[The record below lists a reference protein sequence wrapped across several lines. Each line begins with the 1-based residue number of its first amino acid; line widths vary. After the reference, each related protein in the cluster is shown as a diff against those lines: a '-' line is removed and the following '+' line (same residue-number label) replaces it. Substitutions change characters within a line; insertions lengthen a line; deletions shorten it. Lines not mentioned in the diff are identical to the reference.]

1 MIQNDRS
8 FTFDR
13 VVQLALFAGLAW
25 GLVLLLDYLSDV
37 LLPFVIG
44 LVVAYFLDPV
54 TNRVQHVIK
63 QRVLAAL
70 FTLVSITLAVS
81 LVVWFM
87 VPMVGNELAEMGRT
101 VSKMAANTELAQAAK
116 EHLPENVWEEVNEI
130 LKRDDVKRYL
140 TSDGAVQMAK
150 DTAKNLL
157 PGAWGVLSGAAN
169 VLTFITGILV
179 IMLYVVFLLIDYHNM
194 AARWRD
200 YLPPSIRDD
209 VSGFVEEFIQATNR
223 YFRSQALVACCVAV
237 LFAIGFSTIGLPLA
251 ILMGIFIGLLNMVP
265 YLQIVGTIPCL
276 LLAGLKALEQGDNF
290 LGALGLVLLVFG
302 VVQLIQE
309 TVLVSRFQGEAMG
322 LSPAIILLSISVW
335 GKLLGFLGLILALP
349 LTCLGLDL
357 LSPLS
362 LEIRTGG
369 RTLEEQGIEEPVVQ
383 KKPLRIALYESP
395 TPNINDSLISGYL
408 STTDKLQR

>member
-1 MIQNDRS
+1 MIPNDRS
-8 FTFDR
+8 FTFGR
-13 VVQLALFAGLAW
+13 VLQLALFAGLAW

-81 LVVWFM
+81 LVAWFM
-87 VPMVGNELAEMGRT
+87 VPMVGNELAQMGRT

-150 DTAKNLL
+150 DTAKKLL
-157 PGAWGVLSGAAN
+157 PGVWGVLSGAAN
-169 VLTFITGILV
+169 VLTFITGLLV
-179 IMLYVVFLLIDYHNM
+179 IMLYVVFLLIDYHNI

-200 YLPPSIRDD
+200 YLPPSMRDD
-209 VSGFVEEFIQATNR
+209 VSRFVEEFIQATNR

-237 LFAIGFSTIGLPLA
+237 LFAIGFSIIGLPLA

-309 TVLVSRFQGEAMG
+309 TVLVPRFQGEAMG

-349 LTCLGLDL
+349 LTCLGLAYYRRYL
-357 LSPLS
+357 WKF
-362 LEIRTGG
+362 
-369 RTLEEQGIEEPVVQ
+369 EPAGEPS
-383 KKPLRIALYESP
+383 KIKE
-395 TPNINDSLISGYL
+395 
-408 STTDKLQR
+408 

>member
-1 MIQNDRS
+1 MIPNDRS

-37 LLPFVIG
+37 LLPFVTG

-87 VPMVGNELAEMGRT
+87 VPMVGNELADMGRT

-150 DTAKNLL
+150 DTAKKLL
-157 PGAWGVLSGAAN
+157 PGVWGVLSGAAN
-169 VLTFITGILV
+169 VLTFITGLLV

-200 YLPPSIRDD
+200 YLPPSMRDD
-209 VSGFVEEFIQATNR
+209 VSRFVEEFIQATNR

-237 LFAIGFSTIGLPLA
+237 LFAIGFSIIGLPLA

-349 LTCLGLDL
+349 LTCLGLTYYRRYL
-357 LSPLS
+357 WKF
-362 LEIRTGG
+362 
-369 RTLEEQGIEEPVVQ
+369 EPAGEPSDI
-383 KKPLRIALYESP
+383 KE
-395 TPNINDSLISGYL
+395 
-408 STTDKLQR
+408 

>member
-1 MIQNDRS
+1 MIHNDRS

-63 QRVLAAL
+63 QRVIAAL

-81 LVVWFM
+81 LVAWFM
-87 VPMVGNELAEMGRT
+87 VPMVGNELAQMGRT

-116 EHLPENVWEEVNEI
+116 EHLPENVWEEMNEI

-200 YLPPSIRDD
+200 YLPPSIRDE

-309 TVLVSRFQGEAMG
+309 TVLVSRFQGKAMG

-349 LTCLGLDL
+349 LTCLGLAYYRRYL
-357 LSPLS
+357 WKFEPAGEPSKN
-362 LEIRTGG
+362 
-369 RTLEEQGIEEPVVQ
+369 EE
-383 KKPLRIALYESP
+383 
-395 TPNINDSLISGYL
+395 
-408 STTDKLQR
+408 

>member
-1 MIQNDRS
+1 MIPNDRS

-25 GLVLLLDYLSDV
+25 GIVLLLDYLSDV
-37 LLPFVIG
+37 LLPFVTG

-87 VPMVGNELAEMGRT
+87 VPMVGNELADMGRT

-140 TSDGAVQMAK
+140 TSDGALQMAK
-150 DTAKNLL
+150 DTAKKLL
-157 PGAWGVLSGAAN
+157 PGVWGVLSGAAN
-169 VLTFITGILV
+169 VLTFITGLLV

-200 YLPPSIRDD
+200 YLPSSIRDD
-209 VSGFVEEFIQATNR
+209 VSGFVEEFIRTTNR

-237 LFAIGFSTIGLPLA
+237 LFAIGFSIIGLPLA

-349 LTCLGLDL
+349 LTCLGLTYYHRYL
-357 LSPLS
+357 WKFEPAGEPS
-362 LEIRTGG
+362 EIK
-369 RTLEEQGIEEPVVQ
+369 E
-383 KKPLRIALYESP
+383 
-395 TPNINDSLISGYL
+395 
-408 STTDKLQR
+408 

>member
-1 MIQNDRS
+1 MIPNDRS

-37 LLPFVIG
+37 LLPFFAG

-87 VPMVGNELAEMGRT
+87 VPMVGNELADMGRT
-101 VSKMAANTELAQAAK
+101 VSKMASNTELAQAAK

-150 DTAKNLL
+150 DTAKKLL
-157 PGAWGVLSGAAN
+157 PGVWGVLSGAAN
-169 VLTFITGILV
+169 VLTFITGLLV

-200 YLPPSIRDD
+200 YLPPSMRDD
-209 VSGFVEEFIQATNR
+209 VSRFVEEFIQATNR

-237 LFAIGFSTIGLPLA
+237 LFAIGFSIIGLPLA

-349 LTCLGLDL
+349 LTCLGLTYYRRYL
-357 LSPLS
+357 WKFEPAGEPS
-362 LEIRTGG
+362 EIK
-369 RTLEEQGIEEPVVQ
+369 E
-383 KKPLRIALYESP
+383 
-395 TPNINDSLISGYL
+395 
-408 STTDKLQR
+408 

>member
-1 MIQNDRS
+1 MIPNDRS

-13 VVQLALFAGLAW
+13 VVRLALFAGLAW
-25 GLVLLLDYLSDV
+25 GMVLLLDYLSDV
-37 LLPFVIG
+37 LLPFFAG

-87 VPMVGNELAEMGRT
+87 VPMVGNELADMGRT
-101 VSKMAANTELAQAAK
+101 VSKMASNTELAQAAK
-116 EHLPENVWEEVNEI
+116 EHLPENVWEELNEI

-150 DTAKNLL
+150 DTAKKLL
-157 PGAWGVLSGAAN
+157 PGVWGVLSGAAN
-169 VLTFITGILV
+169 VLTFITGLLV

-200 YLPPSIRDD
+200 YLPPSMRDD
-209 VSGFVEEFIQATNR
+209 VSRFVEEFIQATNR

-237 LFAIGFSTIGLPLA
+237 LFAIGFSIIGLPLA

-290 LGALGLVLLVFG
+290 FGALGLVLLVFG

-349 LTCLGLDL
+349 LTCLGLIYYRRYL
-357 LSPLS
+357 WK
-362 LEIRTGG
+362 LEPAG
-369 RTLEEQGIEEPVVQ
+369 EPSEI
-383 KKPLRIALYESP
+383 KE
-395 TPNINDSLISGYL
+395 
-408 STTDKLQR
+408 

>member
-1 MIQNDRS
+1 MIPNDRS

-37 LLPFVIG
+37 LLPFVTG

-87 VPMVGNELAEMGRT
+87 VPMVGNELADMGRT

-150 DTAKNLL
+150 DTAKKLL
-157 PGAWGVLSGAAN
+157 PGVWGVLSGAAN
-169 VLTFITGILV
+169 VLTFITGLLV

-237 LFAIGFSTIGLPLA
+237 LFAIGFSIIGLPLA

-349 LTCLGLDL
+349 LTCLALTYYRRYL
-357 LSPLS
+357 
-362 LEIRTGG
+362 RKF
-369 RTLEEQGIEEPVVQ
+369 EPVGEPSDI
-383 KKPLRIALYESP
+383 KE
-395 TPNINDSLISGYL
+395 
-408 STTDKLQR
+408 

>member
-1 MIQNDRS
+1 MIPNDRS
-8 FTFDR
+8 LTFDR
-13 VVQLALFAGLAW
+13 VIQLALFAGLVW

-37 LLPFVIG
+37 LLPFFVG
-44 LVVAYFLDPV
+44 LLVAYFLDPV

-70 FTLVSITLAVS
+70 FTMVSITLAVS
-81 LVVWFM
+81 LVFWFM
-87 VPMVGNELAEMGRT
+87 VPMVGNELADMGRT

-116 EHLPENVWEEVNEI
+116 EYLPENVWEELNEI
-130 LKRDDVKRYL
+130 LKHDDVKRYL

-150 DTAKNLL
+150 DTAKKLL
-157 PGAWGVLSGAAN
+157 PGVWGVLSGAAN
-169 VLTFITGILV
+169 VLTFITGLLV

-200 YLPPSIRDD
+200 YLPPSMRDD
-209 VSGFVEEFIQATNR
+209 VSRFVEEFIQATNR

-237 LFAIGFSTIGLPLA
+237 LFAIGFSIISLPLA

-290 LGALGLVLLVFG
+290 FGALGLVLLVFG

-309 TVLVSRFQGEAMG
+309 TVLVSRLQGEAMG

-349 LTCLGLDL
+349 LTCLGLIYYRRYL
-357 LSPLS
+357 WK
-362 LEIRTGG
+362 LEPTS
-369 RTLEEQGIEEPVVQ
+369 EPSEI
-383 KKPLRIALYESP
+383 KE
-395 TPNINDSLISGYL
+395 
-408 STTDKLQR
+408 